1 MDILIIGSR
10 RYPPDIGGIERY
22 TYEFAKEASSLGHHI
37 TVITQRYKGE
47 KPYEKIGNIE
57 VIRGFSVHIKPID
70 QLFLLMHTLLK
81 KVGDYDVVWG
91 HGVTGTIITKWR
103 PYVHTMH
110 GFTHFRQD
118 KQPPFNYIAKKLE
131 YHIITRTDMNIAVDK
146 QTYEILKEHN
156 PESYLVENGVDI
168 ERFVVEYPNP
178 YSDTRK
184 NVLFAGRLEG
194 SKGVMDLIEGFD
206 TCGDKVLHIIGD
218 GLLKDEVVKR
228 AEASDCIEYHGRVE
242 SVEPYFQHAD
252 LYVLASYHEGFPTTV
267 LEAMAARVPT
277 VISDIPSYSGIFR
290 DSRDTLLFEPG
301 DVDTMM
307 EKIDKI
313 LSDEALRKQ
322 IVYNAYTK
330 VKNEYSWEAKTR
342 EILGLFER
350 LVEEYDG

>member
-22 TYEFAKEASSLGHHI
+22 IYEFAKVASSFGHRI

-47 KPYEKIGNIE
+47 KPYEKFGNIE
-57 VIRGFSVHIKPID
+57 VIRGFSIHFKPLD

-91 HGVTGTIITKWR
+91 HGVTGTIVTKWR

-118 KQPPFNYIAKKLE
+118 KQPPFNWIAKKLE
-131 YHIITRTDMNIAVDK
+131 YYIMPRTDMNIAVDK
-146 QTYEILKEHN
+146 QTYEILKEYN
-156 PESYLVENGVDI
+156 PESYLVENGVNLH
-168 ERFVVEYPNP
+168 RFEVEYEDP
-178 YSDTRK
+178 YDGDRK

-228 AEASDCIEYHGRVE
+228 ASASDCIVYHGRVE
-242 SVEPYFQHAD
+242 SVEEYFQHAD

-267 LEAMAARVPT
+267 LEAMAARTPT
-277 VISDIPSYSGIFR
+277 VITDIPSYSGIFK
-290 DSRDTLLFEPG
+290 DSVETLLFSPG
-301 DVDTMM
+301 DVDGMM
-307 EKIDKI
+307 EKIDEI
-313 LSDEALRKQ
+313 LSDEALCER
-322 IVYNAYTK
+322 IVSNAYSK

-342 EILGLFER
+342 EILGLFEK
-350 LVEEYDG
+350 LVEENDG